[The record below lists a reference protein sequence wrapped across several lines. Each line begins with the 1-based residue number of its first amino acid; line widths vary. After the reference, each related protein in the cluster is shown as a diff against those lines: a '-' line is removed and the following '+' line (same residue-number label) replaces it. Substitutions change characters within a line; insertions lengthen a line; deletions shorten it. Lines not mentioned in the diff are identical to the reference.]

1 MANIPDGQV
10 FVAGRVREN
19 VVRLLEIASEL
30 EINPNVVKTTA
41 GGYIVP
47 AAVADV
53 FEKETA
59 AKAKAEEAPEKPVR
73 KARATKTAKA
83 E

>member
-30 EINPNVVKTTA
+30 GIDQNVVKTTA
-41 GGYIVP
+41 GGYVVP

-53 FEKETA
+53 FEKESA
-59 AKAKAEEAPEKPVR
+59 SKAEKVEEAPKPAR
-73 KARATKTAKA
+73 KTRATKTAKA